1 MVPDKPYQGTHRHR
15 APVGWHPPRTV
26 PEATNNGN
34 DPGEPTQPYTPTFDT
49 GELEAQ
55 PEPVDPVIEE
65 APSEPVPVPA
75 PPVVVPGTYQYL
87 KRWTFVL
94 VVAVVWIVAAAA
106 GWGLYYWW
114 YHSIDKTPAVFVV
127 LVFLI
132 VCTVGGVLI
141 AMVPNKPVVSALAIA
156 VMSAPLAAT
165 AGAAVLHG
173 LYFCEWASRCFVGLI
188 PY

>member
-1 MVPDKPYQGTHRHR
+1 MPEQQYRGTHRHR
-15 APVGWHPPRTV
+15 APLGWHPPRNVTETTQEANDTLEG
-26 PEATNNGN
+26 EAT
-34 DPGEPTQPYTPTFDT
+34 QPFTPTFT
-49 GELEAQ
+49 GEMPAVTEQA
-55 PEPVDPVIEE
+55 
-65 APSEPVPVPA
+65 APSEPLPA
-75 PPVVVPGTYQYL
+75 APAQPVVVPSTYQFL

-94 VVAVVWIVAAAA
+94 VVAAVWVLAAAA
-106 GWGLYYWW
+106 GYGLYYWW
-114 YHSIDKTPAVFVV
+114 YHSLDKTPPVFVV

-132 VCTVGGVLI
+132 TCTVGGVLI

-173 LYFCEWASRCFVGLI
+173 LYFCEWASRCFVGLV